1 MKLLI
6 DECLSPHLTVMAQE
20 HGFGDS
26 SHVVWRGWSGL
37 KDWQLK
43 PLILAGDWPFVTRN
57 AIDFRGPHNAPG
69 TAGEYADVELHAGL
83 VCLSGPASMD
93 LEMCSDL
100 FALALEELAREPDLI
115 NQVLEVTL
123 DDDEI
128 LIRRY
133 GLPVDPI

>member
-1 MKLLI
+1 
-6 DECLSPHLTVMAQE
+6 
-20 HGFGDS
+20 
-26 SHVVWRGWSGL
+26 
-37 KDWQLK
+37 
-43 PLILAGDWPFVTRN
+43 
-57 AIDFRGPHNAPG
+57 
-69 TAGEYADVELHAGL
+69 
-83 VCLSGPASMD
+83 MD

-133 GLPVDPI
+133 ALPVDPI